1 MSVNVTVIEEV
12 QDINIEISKQEVEV
26 NISIDQFASERAVQA
41 SIEAIEAR
49 DNALISEQN
58 ALTSEQNAFTSE
70 QEANQSKLDAESARD
85 TAIEAK
91 DEVLPLIPIAE
102 QIAEL
107 NLLLSTYTVELI
119 DALVVDFYA
128 PFAIKINSVNPIVAN
143 PTITIKVN
151 DVAYTLGNTIEQGAK
166 VNIESNIESVI
177 NLNIEYVI

>member
-1 MSVNVTVIEEV
+1 MSVNVTVIEQN
-12 QDINIEISKQEVEV
+12 QDINIEVSKQEVEI
-26 NISIDQFASERAVQA
+26 NISVDQFASERAVQA

-58 ALTSEQNAFTSE
+58 ASTSE

-91 DEVLPLIPIAE
+91 DQVLPLIPIAE

-166 VNIESNIESVI
+166 VNIKSNIESVI